1 MTSGVGAVQLADAL
15 KKMIIK
21 WEETTPFW
29 NDSVRKEFEK
39 KFIEPLVDQIKTS
52 MQAQEDLSRM
62 MQACYHDCK

>member
-1 MTSGVGAVQLADAL
+1 MTSGVGTVQLADAL

-29 NDSVRKEFEK
+29 NDNVRKEFEK